1 MREQIKRIN
10 LYLLS
15 LFIFLI
21 IFNVFSFGYSIQSN
35 NTSSAPQQQEQQ
47 QEEKDEKDI
56 VQYVFDNSLT
66 TMLLST
72 FIIAIIGTLIA
83 KMKNLKKKLDMIEI
97 LTKAQVKMK
106 RQADEDRNKMAE
118 QIKEDRKEIDD
129 VLQELRRQ
137 IDNVEKETT
146 AALIKYLSENSL
158 NRKR

>member
-21 IFNVFSFGYSIQSN
+21 IFNAFSFGYSIQSN
-35 NTSSAPQQQEQQ
+35 VSAPSESPQE

-106 RQADEDRNKMAE
+106 RQADEDRNKLAQQM
-118 QIKEDRKEIDD
+118 KEDRKEMDD
-129 VLQELRRQ
+129 MFEELRRQ
-137 IDNVEKETT
+137 IDNVEKEAT
-146 AALIKYLSENSL
+146 AALIKYLTENSL